1 MTTSI
6 DIATII
12 DKQKF
17 GSFHLTVVSV
27 SFLLML
33 VDGYDNISIA
43 YIAPLLIQ
51 EWGVD
56 KSALGLLFSAGLL
69 GGLFGPP
76 LFGYLGDRYG
86 RKASVILGAFFF
98 GLFTLAQVW
107 ANSLGSMMALRFIAG
122 IGIGGVLPITIALN
136 TEFAPRRIRGSM
148 TMLSF
153 VGVALGGA
161 LGGLVSSMF
170 MGTYGWQVIFWTGGI
185 APLLVGT
192 LAIFVFPESLKFL
205 SLKPARRAELIEVLD
220 KLAPGTRVPVGA
232 QFVLSDE
239 SNASKFAF
247 KDLLDGRLA
256 RITPLFWV
264 ANVISLMVFF
274 FVNQWTPVLLAS
286 TGIPVERA
294 AMSTGLFMLCGF
306 VGVLAIMRPVDKFGL
321 IPVPVLFAISIPA
334 VGLIGVPGLPESVVM
349 GLVGLAGF
357 CLIALQFGIIATESQ
372 VYPTYIRSWGV
383 GSCFAF
389 GRVGSV
395 IGPLVGGAML
405 AKDVPMQNIFY
416 VASALLVVGLLAT
429 IKLTPLYQL
438 RIQEMLHGDSQAGAS
453 EGQGIKLPGTV
464 IPLTDS
470 VRQGTLSKSTR
481 RIRT

>member
-1 MTTSI
+1 MTTRI

-12 DKQKF
+12 DEQKF
-17 GSFHLTVVSV
+17 GSFHLKVVSM

-33 VDGYDNISIA
+33 ADGYDNISIA
-43 YIAPLLIQ
+43 YIAPLLIK

-56 KSALGLLFSAGLL
+56 KSVLGPLFSAGLL

-76 LFGYLGDRYG
+76 LFGYLGDRFG
-86 RKASVILGAFFF
+86 RKTAVILGAFFF

-107 ANSLGSMMALRFIAG
+107 AHSLGSMMALRFVAG
-122 IGIGGVLPITIALN
+122 IGIGGVLPITVALN
-136 TEFAPRRIRGSM
+136 TEFAPRRIRASM

-161 LGGLVSSMF
+161 LGGVVASIF
-170 MGTYGWQVIFWTGGI
+170 MGSHGWQVIFWTGGI
-185 APLLVGT
+185 APILVGV
-192 LAIFVFPESLKFL
+192 LAIVVFPESLKFL
-205 SLKPARRAELIEVLD
+205 SLKPERRAELITVLAR
-220 KLAPGTRVPVGA
+220 LAPGVMVPADA

-239 SNASKFAF
+239 ANRAKFAF
-247 KDLLDGRLA
+247 KDLLEGRLA
-256 RITPLFWV
+256 WITPLFWI

-294 AMSTGLFMLCGF
+294 AMATSLFMLGGF
-306 VGVLAIMRPVDKFGL
+306 AGVLAIMRPVDKLGL
-321 IPVPVLFAISIPA
+321 APVPVLFAIGIPA
-334 VGLIGVPGLPESVVM
+334 VGLIGVAGLSELTIM
-349 GLVGLAGF
+349 ALVFLAGF

-395 IGPLVGGAML
+395 IGPLVAGAML
-405 AKDVPMQNIFY
+405 AKDVPVQSIFH
-416 VASALLVVGLLAT
+416 VASALLVIGLLAA
-429 IKLTPLYQL
+429 IKLTPLYRL
-438 RIQEMLHGDSQAGAS
+438 RVQEMLHQ
-453 EGQGIKLPGTV
+453 P
-464 IPLTDS
+464 
-470 VRQGTLSKSTR
+470 
-481 RIRT
+481 

>member
-1 MTTSI
+1 MATTV

-12 DKQKF
+12 DEQKF

-33 VDGYDNISIA
+33 ADGYDNISIA

-56 KSALGLLFSAGLL
+56 KSVLGPLFSAGLL
-69 GGLFGPP
+69 GGQFGPP
-76 LFGYLGDRYG
+76 LFGYLGDRFG
-86 RKASVILGAFFF
+86 RKTSIILGAFFF
-98 GLFTLAQVW
+98 GVFTLAQAW

-122 IGIGGVLPITIALN
+122 IGIGGVLPITVALN
-136 TEFAPRRIRGSM
+136 SEFAPRRIRGSM

-185 APLLVGT
+185 APFLVGI
-192 LAIFVFPESLKFL
+192 LALFVFPESLKFL
-205 SLKPARRAELIEVLD
+205 SLKPARRAELLQVLA
-220 KLAPGTRVPVGA
+220 KLAPDAKVPEGA

-239 SNASKFAF
+239 TNRAKFAF
-247 KDLLDGRLA
+247 KDLLEGRLA
-256 RITPLFWV
+256 WITPLFWI

-286 TGIPVERA
+286 SGLPVERA
-294 AMSTGLFMLCGF
+294 ALSTTLFMLGGF
-306 VGVLAIMRPVDKFGL
+306 AGVLAIMRPVDKFGL
-321 IPVPVLFAISIPA
+321 IPVPILFAISIPA
-334 VGLIGVPGLPESVVM
+334 VGLIGVAGLPELTVM
-349 GLVGLAGF
+349 ALVGLAGF

-405 AKDVPMQNIFY
+405 ARGVPMQNIFF
-416 VASALLVVGLLAT
+416 VASALLVIGLVASA
-429 IKLTPLYQL
+429 KLMPLYRL
-438 RIQEMLHGDSQAGAS
+438 RIQEMLQGDTQTGAKTID
-453 EGQGIKLPGTV
+453 G
-464 IPLTDS
+464 
-470 VRQGTLSKSTR
+470 
-481 RIRT
+481 

>member
-1 MTTSI
+1 E
-6 DIATII
+6 
-12 DKQKF
+12 QKI
-17 GSFHLTVVSV
+17 GSFHVTVVAV

-43 YIAPLLIQ
+43 YIAPLLIK
-51 EWGVD
+51 EWGID
-56 KSALGLLFSAGLL
+56 KSALGPLFSAGLL

-86 RKASVILGAFFF
+86 RKSAVIWGAFFF

-122 IGIGGVLPITIALN
+122 IGIGGVLPITVSLN
-136 TEFAPRRIRGSM
+136 TEFAPRRVRASM

-170 MGTYGWQVIFWTGGI
+170 MGSYGWQVIFWSGGI
-185 APLLVGT
+185 APILVGV
-192 LAIFVFPESLKFL
+192 LALFVFPESLKFL
-205 SLKPARRAELIEVLD
+205 SLKPARRKELL
-220 KLAPGTRVPVGA
+220 KTLARLAPGVSVPEDA
-232 QFVLSDE
+232 RFVLSDE
-239 SNASKFAF
+239 TNRARFAF
-247 KDLLDGRLA
+247 KDLLAGRLA
-256 RITPLFWV
+256 LITPLFWL
-264 ANVISLMVFF
+264 ANVISLLVFF

-294 AMSTGLFMLCGF
+294 AISTGLFMLCGF
-306 VGVLAIMRPVDKFGL
+306 VGVLAIMRPVDKLGL
-321 IPVPVLFAISIPA
+321 IPVPLLFAIGIPA
-334 VGLIGVPGLPESVVM
+334 VGLIGIPGLPEWAIM

-357 CLIALQFGIIATESQ
+357 SLIALQFGIIATETQ

-395 IGPLVGGAML
+395 IGPLAGGAML
-405 AKDVPMQNIFY
+405 ARGMPVQDLFF
-416 VASALLVVGLLAT
+416 VASALLIVGLIAT
-429 IKLTPLYQL
+429 VKLTPLY
-438 RIQEMLHGDSQAGAS
+438 RIRIKEMLDG
-453 EGQGIKLPGTV
+453 
-464 IPLTDS
+464 
-470 VRQGTLSKSTR
+470 
-481 RIRT
+481 

>member
-1 MTTSI
+1 MAANV
-6 DIATII
+6 DIAAII
-12 DKQKF
+12 DQQKF

-43 YIAPLLIQ
+43 YIAPLLIR

-56 KSALGLLFSAGLL
+56 KSALGPLFGAGLL

-86 RKASVILGAFFF
+86 RKFAVILGAGFF

-161 LGGLVSSMF
+161 LGGVVSSLF

-185 APLLVGT
+185 APFLVGI
-192 LAIFVFPESLKFL
+192 LALFVFPESLKFL
-205 SLKPARRAELIEVLD
+205 SLKPARRAELIQVLAR
-220 KLAPGTRVPVGA
+220 LAPGTRVPEGA

-239 SNASKFAF
+239 TNRAKFAF
-247 KDLLDGRLA
+247 KDLLGGRLA
-256 RITPLFWV
+256 WITPLFWI

-286 TGIPVERA
+286 SGFPVERA
-294 AMSTGLFMLCGF
+294 ALSTTLFMLGGF
-306 VGVLAIMRPVDKFGL
+306 AGVLAIMRPVDKFGL
-321 IPVPVLFAISIPA
+321 IPVPILFTISIPA
-334 VGLIGVPGLPESVVM
+334 VGLIGVAGLPEFTVLA
-349 GLVGLAGF
+349 LVGLAGF

-405 AKDVPMQNIFY
+405 ARDMPMQNIFH
-416 VASALLVVGLLAT
+416 VASALLVIGLIAT
-429 IKLTPLYQL
+429 VKLTPLYRR
-438 RIQEMLHGDSQAGAS
+438 RIQEMLRGDT
-453 EGQGIKLPGTV
+453 PVGTPT
-464 IPLTDS
+464 ID
-470 VRQGTLSKSTR
+470 R
-481 RIRT
+481 

>member
-1 MTTSI
+1 MATCI

-17 GSFHLTVVSV
+17 GSFHLTVVIV

-43 YIAPLLIQ
+43 YIAPLLIK

-56 KSALGLLFSAGLL
+56 KSALGPLFSAGLL

-86 RKASVILGAFFF
+86 RKTSVILGAFFF

-107 ANSLGSMMALRFIAG
+107 ANSLGSMMALRFVAG

-136 TEFAPRRIRGSM
+136 TEFAPRRIRGTM

-161 LGGLVSSMF
+161 LGGLVSSMY

-185 APLLVGT
+185 APILVGL

-205 SLKPARRAELIEVLD
+205 SLKPARRAELIQVLAR
-220 KLAPGTRVPVGA
+220 LSPGMKVPGDA
-232 QFVLSDE
+232 QFVLGDE
-239 SNASKFAF
+239 TNAARFAF
-247 KDLLDGRLA
+247 KDLLEGRLA
-256 RITPLFWV
+256 WITPLFWI

-294 AMSTGLFMLCGF
+294 AMSTALFMLGGF
-306 VGVLAIMRPVDKFGL
+306 AGVLTIMRPVDKFGL
-321 IPVPVLFAISIPA
+321 IPVPILFALGIPA
-334 VGLIGVPGLPESVVM
+334 VGLIGVAGLPELAIM
-349 GLVGLAGF
+349 GLVSLAGF

-395 IGPLVGGAML
+395 LGPLVGGAML
-405 AKDVPMQNIFY
+405 ARDVPVQNLFY
-416 VASALLVVGLLAT
+416 LASALLLIGLIAA
-429 IKLTPLYQL
+429 IKLTPLYRL
-438 RIQEMLHGDSQAGAS
+438 RIQEMLQGESAAGA
-453 EGQGIKLPGTV
+453 K
-464 IPLTDS
+464 PLT
-470 VRQGTLSKSTR
+470 
-481 RIRT
+481 

>member
-1 MTTSI
+1 MATRI
-6 DIATII
+6 DIATVI
-12 DKQKF
+12 DQQKF

-56 KSALGLLFSAGLL
+56 KSALGPLFGAGLL
-69 GGLFGPP
+69 GGLLGPP

-86 RKASVILGAFFF
+86 RKTAVILGAFFF

-122 IGIGGVLPITIALN
+122 IGIGGVLPITVALN
-136 TEFAPRRIRGSM
+136 TEFAPRRIRGTM

-161 LGGLVSSMF
+161 LGGVVSSMF

-185 APLLVGT
+185 APILVGI
-192 LAIFVFPESLKFL
+192 LAMLVFPESLKFL
-205 SLKPARRAELIEVLD
+205 SLKPARRAELIQVLGR
-220 KLAPGTRVPVGA
+220 LAPGINVPEGA

-239 SNASKFAF
+239 ANRAQFAF
-247 KDLLDGRLA
+247 KDLLEGRLA
-256 RITPLFWV
+256 WITPLFWI
-264 ANVISLMVFF
+264 ANVISMMVFF

-286 TGIPVERA
+286 TGIPAERA
-294 AMSTGLFMLCGF
+294 AMSTTLFMLGGF
-306 VGVLAIMRPVDKFGL
+306 AGVLAIMRPVDKWGL
-321 IPVPVLFAISIPA
+321 IPVPILFAISIPA
-334 VGLIGVPGLPESVVM
+334 VALIGVAGLPELTIM
-349 GLVGLAGF
+349 ALVGLAGF

-395 IGPLVGGAML
+395 IGPLVAGAML
-405 AKDVPMQNIFY
+405 ARDVPMQSIFY
-416 VASALLVVGLLAT
+416 VASALLLIGLVAT
-429 IKLTPLYQL
+429 AKLTPLY
-438 RIQEMLHGDSQAGAS
+438 
-453 EGQGIKLPGTV
+453 
-464 IPLTDS
+464 
-470 VRQGTLSKSTR
+470 
-481 RIRT
+481 RIRIREMAQGDTPAVARTIDR

>member
-1 MTTSI
+1 MATSI
-6 DIATII
+6 DIAGII

-17 GSFHLTVVSV
+17 GSFHLTVVGV

-43 YIAPLLIQ
+43 YIAPLLIK

-56 KSALGLLFSAGLL
+56 KSALGPLFSAGLL

-76 LFGYLGDRYG
+76 LFGYLGDLYG
-86 RKASVILGAFFF
+86 RKTSVILGAFFF
-98 GLFTLAQVW
+98 GIFTLAQVW
-107 ANSLGSMMALRFIAG
+107 ANSLVSMMALRFIAG

-148 TMLSF
+148 IMLSF

-161 LGGLVSSMF
+161 LGGLVSSLF

-185 APLLVGT
+185 APLLVGL
-192 LAIFVFPESLKFL
+192 LALFIFPESLKFL
-205 SLKPARRAELIEVLD
+205 SLKPARRADLIQVLAR
-220 KLAPGTRVPVGA
+220 LAPGTSVPEGA
-232 QFVLSDE
+232 QFILSDE
-239 SNASKFAF
+239 ANRTKFAF
-247 KDLLDGRLA
+247 KDLLEGRLVW
-256 RITPLFWV
+256 ITPLFWI
-264 ANVISLMVFF
+264 ANVISLLVFF

-286 TGIPVERA
+286 AGFPVERA
-294 AMSTGLFMLCGF
+294 VLSTTLFMLGGF

-321 IPVPVLFAISIPA
+321 IPVPILFAISIPA
-334 VGLIGVPGLPESVVM
+334 VGLIGVAGLPEFALL
-349 GLVGLAGF
+349 GLVFLAGF

-395 IGPLVGGAML
+395 IGPLAGGAML
-405 AKDVPMQNIFY
+405 TREMPVQNLFY
-416 VASALLVVGLLAT
+416 FAAVLLLIGLAAAAR
-429 IKLTPLYQL
+429 LTPLY
-438 RIQEMLHGDSQAGAS
+438 RIRIREMLQGGSPPAAS
-453 EGQGIKLPGTV
+453 AEPPDKAIL
-464 IPLTDS
+464 LTDS
-470 VRQGTLSKSTR
+470 VRQGSHLKPPTK
-481 RIRT
+481 

>member
-1 MTTSI
+1 MATRI

-12 DKQKF
+12 DQQKF
-17 GSFHLTVVSV
+17 GSFHLTVVSM

-33 VDGYDNISIA
+33 ADGYDNISIA
-43 YIAPLLIQ
+43 YIAPLLVE
-51 EWGVD
+51 EWGID
-56 KSALGLLFSAGLL
+56 KSALGPLFSAGLL

-76 LFGYLGDRYG
+76 LFGYLADRFG
-86 RKASVILGAFFF
+86 RKFAVILGALFF

-122 IGIGGVLPITIALN
+122 IGIGGVLPITVALN

-161 LGGLVSSMF
+161 LGGVVASRF
-170 MGTYGWQVIFWTGGI
+170 MGAYGWQVIFWTGGV
-185 APLLVGT
+185 APILVGL
-192 LAIFVFPESLKFL
+192 LAIFFFPESLKFL
-205 SLKPARRAELIEVLD
+205 SLKPARRAELMRVLAR
-220 KLAPGTRVPVGA
+220 LSPGMIVPDDA

-239 SNASKFAF
+239 ANRARFAF
-247 KDLLDGRLA
+247 KDLFEGRLA
-256 RITPLFWV
+256 WITPLFWI

-286 TGIPVERA
+286 TGIPIERA
-294 AMSTGLFMLCGF
+294 AMATTLFMLGGF
-306 VGVLAIMRPVDKFGL
+306 AGVLAIMRPVDKLGL

-334 VGLIGVPGLPESVVM
+334 VALIGVAGLPELTIM

-383 GSCFAF
+383 GLCFAF

-395 IGPLVGGAML
+395 IGPLVAGAML
-405 AKDVPMQNIFY
+405 AKDVPVQSIFY
-416 VASALLVVGLLAT
+416 VASALLVIGLVAAT
-429 IKLTPLYQL
+429 KLTPLYRL
-438 RIQEMLHGDSQAGAS
+438 RMQEMLQSDSQRDA
-453 EGQGIKLPGTV
+453 Q
-464 IPLTDS
+464 
-470 VRQGTLSKSTR
+470 TR
-481 RIRT
+481 DAHQAYL

>member
-1 MTTSI
+1 MADCI
-6 DIATII
+6 DIAAVI

-17 GSFHLTVVSV
+17 GSFHLIVVGL

-43 YIAPLLIQ
+43 YIAPVLIK
-51 EWGVD
+51 EWGID
-56 KSALGLLFSAGLL
+56 KSALGPLFSAGLL

-76 LFGYLGDRYG
+76 LFGYLADRFG
-86 RKASVILGAFFF
+86 RKFAVILGAFFF

-107 ANSLGSMMALRFIAG
+107 ADSLGSMMALRFIAG
-122 IGIGGVLPITIALN
+122 IGIGGVLPITVALN
-136 TEFAPRRIRGSM
+136 TEFAPRRIRASM

-161 LGGLVSSMF
+161 LGGLVASRF
-170 MGTYGWQVIFWTGGI
+170 MGTYGWQVIFWTGGF
-185 APLLVGT
+185 APILVGIVA
-192 LAIFVFPESLKFL
+192 LFFFPESLKFL
-205 SLKPARRAELIEVLD
+205 SLKPARRAELVRVLR
-220 KLAPGTRVPVGA
+220 KVAPRVVVAPDA
-232 QFVLSDE
+232 RFVLSDE
-239 SNASKFAF
+239 ANRAQFAF
-247 KDLLDGRLA
+247 RDLLEGRLA
-256 RITPLFWV
+256 WITPLFWI

-294 AMSTGLFMLCGF
+294 VMATSLFMFGGF
-306 VGVLAIMRPVDKFGL
+306 AGVLAIMRPVDKTGL
-321 IPVPVLFAISIPA
+321 LPVPILFAISIPA
-334 VGLIGVPGLPESVVM
+334 VGLIGVAGLPEWAIM
-349 GLVGLAGF
+349 GLVCVAGF

-405 AKDVPMQNIFY
+405 ARNVPVQSLFY
-416 VASALLVVGLLAT
+416 LASVLLVIGLLAT
-429 IKLTPLYQL
+429 VKLMPMYRL
-438 RIQEMLHGDSQAGAS
+438 RMQDMLRAATAGAANTCDEK
-453 EGQGIKLPGTV
+453 EGVSP
-464 IPLTDS
+464 
-470 VRQGTLSKSTR
+470 
-481 RIRT
+481 

>member
-1 MTTSI
+1 MAVCM
-6 DIATII
+6 DISGII

-43 YIAPLLIQ
+43 YIAPLLVE
-51 EWGVD
+51 EWGID

-76 LFGYLGDRYG
+76 LFGYLADRFG
-86 RKASVILGAFFF
+86 RKHAVISGAFFF
-98 GLFTLAQVW
+98 GLFTLAQVF
-107 ANSLGSMMALRFIAG
+107 ADSLVSMMALRFVAG
-122 IGIGGVLPITIALN
+122 IGIGGVLPITVALN
-136 TEFAPRRIRGSM
+136 TEFAPRRIRASM

-161 LGGLVSSMF
+161 LGGMVSSMY
-170 MGTYGWQVIFWTGGI
+170 MGRYGWQVIFWTGGF
-185 APLLVGT
+185 APILVGL
-192 LAIFVFPESLKFL
+192 LAVFVFPESIKFL
-205 SLKPARRAELIEVLD
+205 SLKPGRRAELVKVLSR
-220 KLAPGTRVPVGA
+220 LSPGIRVGEDVR
-232 QFVLSDE
+232 FVLSDE
-239 SNASKFAF
+239 SNRAKFAF

-256 RITPLFWV
+256 SITPLFWV

-286 TGIPVERA
+286 AGIPVERA
-294 AMSTGLFMLCGF
+294 AMATTLFMFGGF
-306 VGVLAIMRPVDKFGL
+306 AGVLAIMRPVDKFGL
-321 IPVPVLFAISIPA
+321 APVPILFAVSIPA
-334 VGLIGVPGLPESVVM
+334 VGLIGVAGLPETAIM
-349 GLVGLAGF
+349 ALVCLAGF

-405 AKDVPMQNIFY
+405 ARHMPVQNLFY
-416 VASALLVVGLLAT
+416 VAGALLVVGLVAAT
-429 IKLTPLYQL
+429 RLTTLYRI
-438 RIQEMLHGDSQAGAS
+438 RIQEMAQGAQLQARKRAADRS
-453 EGQGIKLPGTV
+453 PT
-464 IPLTDS
+464 
-470 VRQGTLSKSTR
+470 
-481 RIRT
+481 

>member
-1 MTTSI
+1 MAARI

-12 DKQKF
+12 DQQKI

-56 KSALGLLFSAGLL
+56 KSALGPLFGAGLL

-76 LFGYLGDRYG
+76 LFGYLGDRFG
-86 RKASVILGAFFF
+86 RKFAVILGAFFF

-107 ANSLGSMMALRFIAG
+107 ANSLGTMMALRFIAG
-122 IGIGGVLPITIALN
+122 IGIGGVLPITVALN
-136 TEFAPRRIRGSM
+136 TEFAPRRIRASM

-161 LGGLVSSMF
+161 LGGVVSSMF

-185 APLLVGT
+185 APILVGI
-192 LAIFVFPESLKFL
+192 LAMLVFPESLKFL
-205 SLKPARRAELIEVLD
+205 SLKPARRTELIQVLAR
-220 KLAPGTRVPVGA
+220 LSPGMSVPEDA
-232 QFVLSDE
+232 QFVLGDE
-239 SNASKFAF
+239 SNRAKFAF
-247 KDLLDGRLA
+247 KDLLEGRLA
-256 RITPLFWV
+256 WITPLFWI

-294 AMSTGLFMLCGF
+294 ALSTTLFMLGGF
-306 VGVLAIMRPVDKFGL
+306 AGVLAIMRPVDKFGL
-321 IPVPVLFAISIPA
+321 IPVPILFAISIPA
-334 VGLIGVPGLPESVVM
+334 VGLIGVAGLPEFAIM

-395 IGPLVGGAML
+395 IGPLVAGAML
-405 AKDVPMQNIFY
+405 ARDVPVQNLFY
-416 VASALLVVGLLAT
+416 LASALLVLGLVAT
-429 IKLTPLYQL
+429 ARLTPLYRL
-438 RIQEMLHGDSQAGAS
+438 RIHEMLQGDTQPGAKA
-453 EGQGIKLPGTV
+453 I
-464 IPLTDS
+464 D
-470 VRQGTLSKSTR
+470 R
-481 RIRT
+481 

>member
-1 MTTSI
+1 M
-6 DIATII
+6 
-12 DKQKF
+12 
-17 GSFHLTVVSV
+17 VSL

-33 VDGYDNISIA
+33 VDGYDNISLA

-56 KSALGLLFSAGLL
+56 KSALGPLFSAGLL

-86 RKASVILGAFFF
+86 RKSSVILGAFFF
-98 GLFTLAQVW
+98 GVFTLAQVW

-136 TEFAPRRIRGSM
+136 TEFAPRRIRASM

-161 LGGLVSSMF
+161 LGGVVASMF
-170 MGTYGWQVIFWTGGI
+170 MGTYGWQVIFWTGGF
-185 APLLVGT
+185 APMLVGL
-192 LAIFVFPESLKFL
+192 LAILVFPESLKFL
-205 SLKPARRAELIEVLD
+205 SLKPARRTELIQVLAR
-220 KLAPGTRVPVGA
+220 LAPGVIVPTDA
-232 QFVLSDE
+232 QFVLGDE
-239 SNASKFAF
+239 SNRANFAF
-247 KDLLDGRLA
+247 KDLLEGRLA
-256 RITPLFWV
+256 WITPLFWI
-264 ANVISLMVFF
+264 ANVISLLVFF

-286 TGIPVERA
+286 AGIAVERA
-294 AMSTGLFMLCGF
+294 ALSTTLFMLGGF
-306 VGVLAIMRPVDKFGL
+306 AGVLAIMRPVDKFGL
-321 IPVPVLFAISIPA
+321 VPVTVLFAISIPA
-334 VGLIGVPGLPESVVM
+334 VGLIGVVGLPELTIM
-349 GLVGLAGF
+349 ALVLLAGF

-405 AKDVPMQNIFY
+405 ARDVSVQSLFY
-416 VASALLVVGLLAT
+416 LASALLVIGLVAAA
-429 IKLTPLYQL
+429 KLTPLYRL
-438 RIQEMLHGDSQAGAS
+438 RIQEMLQGDSQGDA
-453 EGQGIKLPGTV
+453 K
-464 IPLTDS
+464 
-470 VRQGTLSKSTR
+470 TR
-481 RIRT
+481 NAHETQL